1 MSTGTGKVC
10 DMTTVPDR
18 HALLHLAP
26 LPRGDARW
34 ALVWAAGI
42 GVMWLWD
49 LMFLNAPA
57 FAQVRLAL
65 FNSLLGGALVVVFS
79 MLFGWGSALLMDAL
93 EQRGVRSVYL
103 VLTFLFDLIRSI
115 PQIVGILLG
124 DVVLT
129 AFIIEGSLRSPLLQL
144 ILMSMAVSLFVF
156 LEVMDLIRE
165 RIDHYRKLDFVD
177 AMLCCGIPMQ
187 RIINVEILRKNS
199 AAHLVHKAVA
209 VFGMAIFLQCSID
222 FIISVGLSTD
232 VSSANFPVTLGSLLA
247 RMDSKQDIL
256 AIGLTL
262 ADPSYLGAL
271 MTRHLQG
278 LTVAATI
285 IFTLICTHY
294 VANGMVRRYRL

>member
-1 MSTGTGKVC
+1 
-10 DMTTVPDR
+10 MTTGPDR
-18 HALLHLAP
+18 QTLLHLAP
-26 LPRGDARW
+26 PPRGDLRW
-34 ALVWAAGI
+34 AVAWIGGI
-42 GVMWLWD
+42 GALWLWD
-49 LMFLNAPA
+49 LLFLNAPA

-65 FNSLLGGALVVVFS
+65 FNSLLGGVLVVAFS
-79 MLFGWGSALLMDAL
+79 MILGWGAALLMDGL
-93 EQRGVRSVYL
+93 EQRGARGAYL
-103 VLTFLFDLIRSI
+103 VLTFLFDLIRSV

-129 AFIIEGSLRSPLLQL
+129 AFIVEGSLRSPLLQVV
-144 ILMSMAVSLFVF
+144 LMSMVVSGVVF

-165 RIDHYRKLDFVD
+165 RIGHFRQLDFVD
-177 AMLCCGIPMQ
+177 AMLVCGIPMR

-199 AAHLVHKAVA
+199 AAHLLHKAVA
-209 VFGMAIFLQCSID
+209 VFGMAVFLQCSID

-262 ADPSYLGAL
+262 ADPAYLGAL
-271 MTRHLQG
+271 LTRHLQG
-278 LTVAATI
+278 LTVAAMI
-285 IFTLICTHY
+285 IYTLICTHH

>member
-1 MSTGTGKVC
+1 
-10 DMTTVPDR
+10 MTTGPDR
-18 HALLHLAP
+18 HALLSLTP
-26 LPRGDARW
+26 PPRGDLRW
-34 ALVWAAGI
+34 VLAWVGGI
-42 GVMWLWD
+42 GALWLWD
-49 LMFLNAPA
+49 LLFLNAPA

-65 FNSLLGGALVVVFS
+65 LNSLLGGGLVVGFS
-79 MLFGWGSALLMDAL
+79 MVLGWGAALLMDAL
-93 EQRGVRSVYL
+93 EQRGARGAYL

-129 AFIIEGSLRSPLLQL
+129 AFIVEGSLRSPLLQVV
-144 ILMSMAVSLFVF
+144 LMSMVVSGVVF

-165 RIDHYRKLDFVD
+165 RIGHFRQLDFVD
-177 AMLCCGIPMQ
+177 AMLVCGIPMR

-199 AAHLVHKAVA
+199 AAHLLHKAVA
-209 VFGMAIFLQCSID
+209 VFGMAVFLQCSID

-262 ADPSYLGAL
+262 ADPTYCGAL
-271 MTRHLQG
+271 LTRHLQG
-278 LTVAATI
+278 LTVAAMI
-285 IFTLICTHY
+285 IYTLICTYH

>member
-1 MSTGTGKVC
+1 
-10 DMTTVPDR
+10 MTTGPDR

-26 LPRGDARW
+26 PPRGDARW

-42 GVMWLWD
+42 GAMWLWD
-49 LMFLNAPA
+49 LIFLNAPA

-79 MLFGWGSALLMDAL
+79 MLLGWGAALLMDTL
-93 EQRGVRSVYL
+93 EQRGRRSVYL
-103 VLTFLFDLIRSI
+103 VLTFVFDLIRSI

-129 AFIIEGSLRSPLLQL
+129 AFIIEGSLRSPLLQV
-144 ILMSMAVSLFVF
+144 ILMSMVVSLFVF

-199 AAHLVHKAVA
+199 PAHLLHKAVA

-262 ADPSYLGAL
+262 ADPSYVSAL

-285 IFTLICTHY
+285 IYTLICTHY

>member
-1 MSTGTGKVC
+1 MTTGT
-10 DMTTVPDR
+10 DR
-18 HALLHLAP
+18 HAPLRLAP
-26 LPRGDARW
+26 PSRTDIRW
-34 ALVWAAGI
+34 ILVWVAGI
-42 GVMWLWD
+42 GAMWLWD
-49 LMFLNAPA
+49 LLFLNVPA

-65 FNSLLGGALVVVFS
+65 LNSFLGGALVVVFS
-79 MLFGWGSALLMDAL
+79 MLLGWGAALLMDTL
-93 EQRGVRSVYL
+93 EQRGIRSVYL
-103 VLTFLFDLIRSI
+103 VMTFLFDLIRSV

-144 ILMSMAVSLFVF
+144 VLMSVVVSLFVF

-165 RIDHYRKLDFVD
+165 RIAHYRKLDFVD
-177 AMLCCGIPMQ
+177 AMLVCGIPMR

-199 AAHLVHKAVA
+199 AAHLLHKAVA
-209 VFGMAIFLQCSID
+209 VFGMAVFLQCSID

-262 ADPSYLGAL
+262 ADPSYFGAL
-271 MTRHLQG
+271 LTRHLQG

-285 IFTLICTHY
+285 IYTLICTHH